1 MTGRDA
7 IWLVCGFIVVIAM
20 VNTPERGLTKEA
32 QLYCEMVQT
41 YKDTQGQYGWPDYRG
56 EFRKVC
62 K

>member
-7 IWLVCGFIVVIAM
+7 IWMLCGFAIIIGM
-20 VNTPERGLTKEA
+20 MNTPEHEPTKEA

-41 YKDTQGQYGWPDYRG
+41 YKDTNGQYGWPDYRG